1 MGVMDFLTGGVLDT
15 VNTGLQAGAQ
25 VLNQINQRKV
35 WQREDTAVQRRVAD
49 LKAAGLSPTL
59 AAGSAASTSAPI
71 RVEAPQYRSDVAAQ
85 SAGIAQTRAQRVLT
99 DVQSGLA
106 KEQIENARWKRD
118 LEWMQSWDLRN
129 KLQFLSDADK
139 SGASYSSDLARSQV
153 ERQIAENQDAT
164 RNLSIYRTY
173 GVPTGSSAAA
183 EQIANLQMLKQLFPN
198 LDTSKVAGFSVLSRA
213 LIPLLG
219 EFAGRLP

>member
-1 MGVMDFLTGGVLDT
+1 MGVLDFLN
-15 VNTGLQAGAQ
+15 VGLQAGAQ
-25 VLNQINQRKV
+25 VLNQLNQRRT

-71 RVEAPQYRSDVAAQ
+71 RVEAPHYGRDVEAQ
-85 SAGIAQTRAQRVLT
+85 SAGIAQTRAQRELT
-99 DVQSGLA
+99 DTQRQL
-106 KEQIENARWKRD
+106 N
-118 LEWMQSWDLRN
+118 DLRYKTEWAN
-129 KLQFLSDADK
+129 NYLQYNLADQLSRDAEAGGTKAYDI
-139 SGASYSSDLARSQV
+139 YQSQV
-153 ERQIAENQDAT
+153 RRMIAENQDVV
-164 RNLSIYRTY
+164 RNLSIYRDY
-173 GVPTGSSAAA
+173 GVPTGSSAAG

-213 LIPLLG
+213 LLPLLG